1 MRDEW
6 GFIVACLFK
15 PVSFDSRAA
24 HIMTVKQKEMVKA
37 AKVRVRLLKSEGRRT
52 NGS

>member
-6 GFIVACLFK
+6 GFIVARLFK

-24 HIMTVKQKEMVKA
+24 HIVAVMQEKTK
-37 AKVRVRLLKSEGRRT
+37 LSG
-52 NGS
+52 